1 MKQRQQGLALI
12 ALLALIVLGASW
24 WLVSALATPANRVAS
39 DREHNAKVLAQA
51 KAALIGTVG
60 LIAGDAT
67 TPELNPGRLP
77 CPEAPAAAN
86 NFAGGVYTVGDD
98 GIAAGNC
105 LLPAVG
111 RLPWRTLG
119 IDKLV
124 DAAGEPL
131 WYVVSPAWALSNATV
146 PPLQTTI
153 NSQGPAGQLSLDGAG
168 DIVALIIAPGRPLNI
183 AAGGGCVAR
192 TQARLRTANVAWD
205 ARDFLDCVNSDGDAA
220 FATSGPAGSFN
231 DQVVAVTS
239 GEVLPV
245 IESAVANRFA
255 RQMGPSMRYCGGLW
269 PPCTGAG
276 AAVYYP
282 FAATFADPAGASYQG
297 VLNLGQGLPPLSFS
311 GTGACVPAGSFCNPP
326 PACNPALDNR
336 CAPTLVTYRNNPV
349 ITVVGSGDPS
359 VALSGYDC
367 SVAGTPSTL
376 TCNLRVQYGV
386 LFPFVLPPDR
396 WVEFDLDVTSNNVG
410 LALRRINPAVQM
422 TGVQTAGIGT
432 INAPFGYNV
441 TSASMNTDGS
451 ATVRIRGRTNGGA
464 GIPGLDI
471 ACGLA
476 GWVLELLFDCG
487 SFTLTLPFIW
497 VDEPMLYASNAT
509 MNWWY
514 RNGWHQLTYYAVSA
528 GNAPSGP
535 GACGGANPAC
545 LSVNGP
551 TLTSTQRAI
560 VVMPGRAVAGQI
572 RPPPGE
578 AHWLEGGN
586 ANLPLDAVFAAR
598 DPVLMPLRAFND
610 HVVAIDSN
618 P

>member
-1 MKQRQQGLALI
+1 MPEKGKQQGLALI

-24 WLVSALATPANRVAS
+24 WLVSALATPASRVAS
-39 DREHNAKVLAQA
+39 DREHNANVLAQA
-51 KAALIGTVG
+51 KIALIGTAG
-60 LIAGDAT
+60 LMAGDT
-67 TPELNPGRLP
+67 TEDDPGRLP
-77 CPEAPAAAN
+77 CPEAPGSAN
-86 NFAGGVYTVGDD
+86 NWAAGSYTQSDD

-105 LLPAVG
+105 ALPAVG

-124 DAAGEPL
+124 DASGEPL
-131 WYVVSPAWALSNATV
+131 WYVVSPAWALSA
-146 PPLQTTI
+146 PLFTTTI

-192 TQARLRTANVAWD
+192 VQARLRTANVPWD

-255 RQMGPSMRYCGGLW
+255 KQMGPSMRYCGGLW

-297 VLNLGQGLPPLSFS
+297 VLDLEQGLPPLSFS
-311 GTGACVPAGSFCNPP
+311 GSGACVPAGVFCNPP
-326 PACNPALDNR
+326 PACDPALDNR

-349 ITVVGSGDPS
+349 ITQTGGTVTLKNYS
-359 VALSGYDC
+359 C
-367 SVAGTPSTL
+367 SVSGTPSTL
-376 TCNLRVQYGV
+376 TCNLRASHAAGSSAA
-386 LFPFVLPPDR
+386 DR
-396 WVEFDLDVTSNNVG
+396 WLTATLDVTSNNVG
-410 LALRRINPAVQM
+410 MALRQLNTAVQM
-422 TGVQTAGIGT
+422 TGVDTAF
-432 INAPFGYNV
+432 NPPFGYAMN
-441 TSASMNTDGS
+441 SAAMNNDGS
-451 ATVRIRGRTNGGA
+451 ATVRLTARIPSAGA
-464 GIPGLDI
+464 MPDFVCDLVNLIEILF
-471 ACGLA
+471 
-476 GWVLELLFDCG
+476 FDCG
-487 SFTLTLPFIW
+487 GTSITLPFMW
-497 VDEPMLYASNAT
+497 VDQPMLYANDAT
-509 MNWWY
+509 MGWWY
-514 RNGWHQLTYYAVSA
+514 RNGWHQLTYYAVSD
-528 GNAPSGP
+528 GHAPGGA
-535 GACGGANPAC
+535 GACAGATC
-545 LSVNGP
+545 LSVNGA
-551 TLTSTQRAI
+551 TLTDTQRAL
-560 VVMPGRAVAGQI
+560 VVMPGRALGAQA
-572 RPPPGE
+572 RPPATLPD
-578 AHWLEGGN
+578 WLEGGN
-586 ANLPLDAVFAAR
+586 SDLNTVFAAR